1 MCLVIVK
8 KWKQPRCPSTSEW
21 LNNDTSIPWNT
32 TKVQTVDMSDNLN
45 KSTKTKAIDGWPAC
59 KYCSCHFN

>member
-1 MCLVIVK
+1 MCVVTVK
-8 KWKQPRCPSTSEW
+8 IWKQSRYPSTGEW

-32 TKVQTVDMSDNLN
+32 TKVKTVDMCNDLN
-45 KSTKTKAIDGWPAC
+45 ESTKTKAIAGWPAC